1 MNIVFINSSDT
12 FEKRVDLIYDVLKKQ
27 NHNIKVI
34 ASDYMHIEKRK
45 REYNKEGYILLP
57 TVAYKR
63 NISFMRLYSHY
74 KFAKDAYRHIKNWDI
89 DLLYIV
95 VPPNSQAALAK
106 KYKKRNPRVKIVMD
120 IIDLWPESLPTKLT
134 QYFPFTL
141 WSDMRNRNLKYADK
155 IITEC
160 DLYQDILK
168 KYLGDKKVRTIYWAH
183 SENKAI
189 QMNLN
194 LSQEEVHLCYLGSI
208 NNIIDIPHIIEII
221 QTIIKEKPVVLK
233 IVGDGE
239 KRQELIEAAREAGAE
254 VFYYGKIYDSI
265 EKQKVFDSCH
275 YGLNIM
281 KDTVCVGLSMKS
293 IDYFESGL
301 PIINNLRG
309 DTEKFVR
316 NYCCGVNSLE
326 LKDVI
331 KKPYQYGMRQNSQK
345 LFQDM
350 FSEKVFRNSIKKII
364 EPLGD
369 NYGKFN

>member
-34 ASDYMHIEKRK
+34 ASDYMHIEKKKRK
-45 REYNKEGYILLP
+45 CDKEDYILLP
-57 TVAYKR
+57 AVAYKR

-95 VPPNSQAALAK
+95 VPPNSQAAFAK
-106 KYKKRNPRVKIVMD
+106 RFKKRNPQVKIVMD

-141 WSDMRNRNLKYADK
+141 WCDVRNRNLKYADK

-160 DLYQDILK
+160 DLYQEVLR
-168 KYLGDKKVRTIYWAH
+168 KYLRNKDVKTIYWAH
-183 SENKAI
+183 SNNKVI
-189 QMNLN
+189 EMNLK

-208 NNIIDIPHIIEII
+208 NNIIDIPQIIEII
-221 QTIIKEKPVVLK
+221 QTIRKVKPVVLK

-239 KRQELIEAAREAGAE
+239 KRQELIEEAREAGAE

-265 EKQKVFDSCH
+265 EKQKIFDSCH

-309 DTEKFVR
+309 DTEKLVDNRRIGINWR
-316 NYCCGVNSLE
+316 NQDEVWL
-326 LKDVI
+326 L
-331 KKPYQYGMRQNSQK
+331 QYDISSRKRAVEVYKQYFEENNFKENIMQY
-345 LFQDM
+345 L
-350 FSEKVFRNSIKKII
+350 
-364 EPLGD
+364 L
-369 NYGKFN
+369 